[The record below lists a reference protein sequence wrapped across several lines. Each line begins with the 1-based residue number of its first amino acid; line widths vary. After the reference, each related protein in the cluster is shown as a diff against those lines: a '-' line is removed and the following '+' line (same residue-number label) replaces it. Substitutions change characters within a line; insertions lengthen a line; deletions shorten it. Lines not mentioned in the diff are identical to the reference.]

1 MKRSFFNLLLWLV
14 ISVFLFTIAFPTI
27 TLNINGENLRL
38 KGWDP
43 KDVNTNSVFQ
53 EFTFL
58 PSLDLQ
64 GGQLATL
71 NVDMENVPV
80 EERDYKL
87 KEVREI
93 IYFRLLKT
101 NPGYFEIHSS
111 SDAAS
116 QTYQLHLKLP
126 EKINEDFLNL
136 LITPANLTFWVE
148 DSEALAALDENEAV
162 SDPFAG
168 RKASSLT
175 NDDIESVNVISDSRC
190 YFSDP
195 STPRNFCLMLT
206 FKPESK
212 IDFLDALYA
221 SPTGQ
226 TPLLMVVDGIPIAV
240 QAMGQFY
247 SGSQPDRE
255 LMIYPGITDSWIATS
270 VLGAIVSDRSLSTNV
285 TISNMDTLEPL
296 LGLNTLSN
304 IKISLFAAVI
314 ASAVLLYIYF
324 RKRSVSAILALVLF
338 VIYDIA
344 LMKVFNLMLDLPLI
358 TGFMASLITFMFFI
372 IFLLYRIRTYS
383 KGGLGDEEL
392 FEVWEATKK
401 NYRDLTLL
409 VIIGAFV
416 VSLMAPI
423 FVINFYNGFGFGII
437 IGLFIF
443 YFPLKHIL
451 GLFFNRDEKWSIF

>member
-1 MKRSFFNLLLWLV
+1 VKRSFFNLLLWLV
-14 ISVFLFTIAFPTI
+14 ISVFLFTIAFPTLTI
-27 TLNINGENLRL
+27 NINGENYRF

-43 KDVNTNSVFQ
+43 RDVNTNSVFQ
-53 EFTFL
+53 EFSFL

-71 NVDMENVPV
+71 NVDMENVPQDQR
-80 EERDYKL
+80 EAKL
-87 KEVREI
+87 KEIREI
-93 IYFRLLKT
+93 VYFRLLKT

-111 SDAAS
+111 IDQAT

-126 EKINEDFLNL
+126 EKISEDFLNL

-148 DSEALAALDENEAV
+148 DSEALANLDQESAV

-175 NDDIESVNVISDSRC
+175 NSDIESVRVISDSRC

-195 STPRNFCLMLT
+195 NTPRNFCLMLT
-206 FKPESK
+206 FKPEAKTS
-212 IDFLDALYA
+212 FLEALYA

-240 QAMGQFY
+240 QSMGQFF
-247 SGSQPDRE
+247 SGTQPDRE
-255 LMIYPGITDSWIATS
+255 LMIYPGITDSWLATS
-270 VLGAIVSDRSLSTNV
+270 VLGAIVSDKPLSTNV
-285 TISNMDTLEPL
+285 TISSMDSLEPL

-314 ASAVLLYIYF
+314 ACAVLIYIYF
-324 RKRSVSAILALVLF
+324 RKRSYAAILALALF
-338 VIYDIA
+338 VTYDIA

-358 TGFMASLITFMFFI
+358 AGFMASLITFLFFM

-392 FEVWEATKK
+392 FEVWEQTKK
-401 NYRDLTLL
+401 HYRDLSLL

-416 VSLMAPI
+416 VSLLAPI